1 MKVHGVPQS
10 PFVRKVRIALL
21 EKGIHYEMAPLEPG
35 VHPQGKM
42 PVLSDGDVVVPDSS
56 AICAYLERK
65 HPSPSLYPDA
75 PADLAR
81 ALYLEEYADAHMSEG
96 MGEIVLERFVKPHIL
111 GQPTDEQRLA
121 QLLESARQRWFGEWR
136 SAGGAPIPSVA
147 DYLEAQLPNDR
158 DSVLPR
164 FGIADIALG
173 AHFGWL
179 EGADLTIDARRW
191 PRTARYREALEKR
204 PSFQASLS

>member
-21 EKGIHYEMAPLEPG
+21 EKGIPYEMAELEPG

-65 HPSPSLYPDA
+65 HPSPALYPDA

-111 GQPTDEQRLA
+111 GQPTDEERLA

-136 SAGGAPIPSVA
+136 SAGGTPIPSVA
-147 DYLEAQLPNDR
+147 DYLETQLPSDR
-158 DSVLPR
+158 DSVLAQ

-179 EGADLTIDARRW
+179 AGADLTIDARRW

-204 PSFQASLS
+204 PSFQASQS